1 MLHALDEMIRV
12 MMWEHALKNPR
23 SSVALNEWLE
33 ETLDNR
39 MEAFTSVN
47 RFLRDMVD
55 RLEQRNAELQAKL
68 DGLRSQEEVNKILQA
83 ENDKLEKTNDKLEKK
98 NEKLEVKHDQLLQ
111 QLLSVRSTMQQ

>member
-68 DGLRSQEEVNKILQA
+68 DGLRSQEEVNKFLQVR
-83 ENDKLEKTNDKLEKK
+83 
-98 NEKLEVKHDQLLQ
+98 NEKLKMRNDQLFQ
-111 QLLSVRSTMQQ
+111 QLLRQQSTMQQ

>member
-1 MLHALDEMIRV
+1 MLRALDELIGVIML
-12 MMWEHALKNPR
+12 EQALKNPR

-68 DGLRSQEEVNKILQA
+68 DGLRSQEEMNKFLLA
-83 ENDKLEKTNDKLEKK
+83 ENDKLEKK
-98 NEKLEVKHDQLLQ
+98 NEKLEMKRDQLLQ
-111 QLLSVRSTMQQ
+111 QLRSTMQQ

>member
-39 MEAFTSVN
+39 MEAFTSAN
-47 RFLRDMVD
+47 RLLRDMVD

-83 ENDKLEKTNDKLEKK
+83 ENDKLEKK
-98 NEKLEVKHDQLLQ
+98 NEKLEMKRDQLLQ
-111 QLLSVRSTMQQ
+111 QLRSTMQQ

>member
-39 MEAFTSVN
+39 MEAFTSAN
-47 RFLRDMVD
+47 RLLRDMVD

-68 DGLRSQEEVNKILQA
+68 DGLRSREEMSKFLLA
-83 ENDKLEKTNDKLEKK
+83 ENDKLEKK
-98 NEKLEVKHDQLLQ
+98 NEKLEMKRDQLLQ
-111 QLLSVRSTMQQ
+111 QLRSTMQQ

>member
-68 DGLRSQEEVNKILQA
+68 DGLRSQEEMNKFLLA
-83 ENDKLEKTNDKLEKK
+83 ENDKLEKK
-98 NEKLEVKHDQLLQ
+98 NEKLEMKRDQLLQ
-111 QLLSVRSTMQQ
+111 QLRSTMQQ

>member
-83 ENDKLEKTNDKLEKK
+83 ENDKLEKK
-98 NEKLEVKHDQLLQ
+98 NEKLEMKRDQLLQ
-111 QLLSVRSTMQQ
+111 QLRSTMQQ